1 MGSKIIDEKVLA
13 QKCVRIFKEGPI
25 LQEEYLAAI
34 KSYMRNQYPDEWVDS
49 LTYDDYVINK
59 VTNQYGEELI
69 IDKLFRTVKDGNNIM
84 TGSGDDYGP
93 EMTES
98 NDYYLVYFS
107 ILKRDYYYLK
117 YGTVYLK
124 RCRVIDEDVNDI
136 TFLGTNLSIDTD
148 TFPGEFLI
156 VGETYVREQQTGKDR
171 RLQFVI
177 NRAAIS
183 ASTKI

>member
-1 MGSKIIDEKVLA
+1 
-13 QKCVRIFKEGPI
+13 
-25 LQEEYLAAI
+25 
-34 KSYMRNQYPDEWVDS
+34 MRNQYPDEWVDS

-59 VTNQYGEELI
+59 ITNKYGEELI

-93 EMTES
+93 EMVES
-98 NDYYLVYFS
+98 NDYYLVYFN

-136 TFLGTNLSIDTD
+136 TFLGTNLSIDVD

-171 RLQFVI
+171 RL
-177 NRAAIS
+177 
-183 ASTKI
+183 